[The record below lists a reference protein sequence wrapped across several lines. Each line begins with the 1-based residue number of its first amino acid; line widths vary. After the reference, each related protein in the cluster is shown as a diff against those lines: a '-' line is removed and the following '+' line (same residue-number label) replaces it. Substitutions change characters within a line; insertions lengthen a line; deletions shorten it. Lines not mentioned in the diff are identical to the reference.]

1 MSLISI
7 NVSRSCDRL
16 RGSTLALLVVIALI
30 TPASA
35 FAYVDPGTG
44 TVLWQLL
51 LGMLVGV
58 GFYSRKI
65 LGWFTGK
72 R

>member
-1 MSLISI
+1 MNSTLNHI
-7 NVSRSCDRL
+7 L
-16 RGSTLALLVVIALI
+16 RNRDNFRGASLALLVTIALI

-51 LGMLVGV
+51 LGLVVGV